1 MSSTQTI
8 NEDAARIRAGAAVD
22 LKLEV
27 VVLPVSNVDRAKR
40 FYGSVGWRLDA
51 DFTNGEDWRV
61 VQMTPPGSSCSVM
74 FGQGLTTAVPGS
86 VQGTFLVVDD
96 VETAR
101 ADLVGR
107 GVNVSEVFHFDG
119 SLLRAAGTKGRV
131 PGPDPEGRSYFSFAS
146 FSDPDGNGWLLQQVN
161 TRLPGRGLTLDVPT
175 LTDLLREA
183 ERRHGEYEPAAP
195 KHHWSEW
202 YAGYIVARERGRT
215 PAEAA
220 EDGALRVEHIRGRVR
235 DAATVTS

>member
-8 NEDAARIRAGAAVD
+8 NEEAARLGAVAAVD

-27 VVLPVSNVDRAKR
+27 VVLPVSDVDRAKR
-40 FYGSVGWRLDA
+40 FYQGLGWRLDA

-61 VQMTPPGSSCSVM
+61 VQMTPPGSPCSVM

-96 VETAR
+96 VEAAR
-101 ADLVGR
+101 AELAGH
-107 GVNVSEVFHFDG
+107 GVSVSEVFHFQG
-119 SLLRAAGTKGRV
+119 NLLRATGTQGRV
-131 PGPDPEGRSYFSFAS
+131 AGPEPDGRSYFSFAS
-146 FSDPDGNGWLLQQVN
+146 FSDPDGNGWLLQQVK
-161 TRLPGRGLTLDVPT
+161 TRFPGRGLSLDVAT
-175 LTDLLREA
+175 LTDLLQEA

-202 YAGYIVARERGRT
+202 YAEYIVARERGRT

-220 EDGALRVEHIRGRVR
+220 EDGALRVERTRDRVQG
-235 DAATVTS
+235 